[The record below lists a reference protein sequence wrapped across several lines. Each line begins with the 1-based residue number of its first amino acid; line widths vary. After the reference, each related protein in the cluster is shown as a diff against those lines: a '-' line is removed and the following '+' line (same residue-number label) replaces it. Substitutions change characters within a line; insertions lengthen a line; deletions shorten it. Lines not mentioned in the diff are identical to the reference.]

1 MEEEPV
7 LSRSCFILV
16 LKIRL
21 PTSTRKVSI
30 WLSSQQP
37 QAGRAELGTSAARTR
52 LFGRT
57 IEEGEEEQD
66 SHLTSPHQPRLP
78 ANNELHIIKDQ
89 TSLVLG

>member
-1 MEEEPV
+1 MTMEEEPV
-7 LSRSCFILV
+7 PSRSCFILV

-37 QAGRAELGTSAARTR
+37 QAGRAELRTSAARTR

-57 IEEGEEEQD
+57 IEEEEEEQD
-66 SHLTSPHQPRLP
+66 SHHHTSRHDYQ
-78 ANNELHIIKDQ
+78 Q
-89 TSLVLG
+89 TTNYTS

>member
-7 LSRSCFILV
+7 PSRSCFVLV

-37 QAGRAELGTSAARTR
+37 QAGRAELRTSAARTR

-57 IEEGEEEQD
+57 IEEGEGEEEQD
-66 SHLTSPHQPRLP
+66 SHHHTSHDYQ
-78 ANNELHIIKDQ
+78 Q
-89 TSLVLG
+89 TTNYTS